1 VLCHIKANNS
11 LLKTKLT
18 IIYLND
24 GETNIEAMLE
34 MPNNP
39 EIVIGKM
46 KIKVGD
52 RQEIKGVVK
61 GKQKAR
67 E

>member
-1 VLCHIKANNS
+1 M
-11 LLKTKLT
+11 KTKLT